1 MEYSICWQV
10 YTLHRCMHLLKL
22 IKLYTLYVVLYVNY
36 ISIKGVDKS
45 SPSWCEVE
53 IQRESIYDLD
63 AGRCWRCL
71 SPALFTVFSF
81 SYPKNVQRGIWASQL
96 WCPGDELRETQRLE
110 LPVCGAGKSHWE
122 LPNAFLRLPP
132 GSIQGGLGHSRTELM
147 DLETWSWVGGSQ
159 LWMLSI
165 VASSN
170 WHRHNVNNP
179 LFETTAREKGAG
191 EKACDDRL

>member
-1 MEYSICWQV
+1 MSACLGVGIDWEGHKNFWVIEYSICWQV
-10 YTLHRCMHLLKL
+10 YTLHRCMHMLKL

-45 SPSWCEVE
+45 SPSWCEEE

-96 WCPGDELRETQRLE
+96 WCPGDELREPQSLE
-110 LPVCGAGKSHWE
+110 LPVCVE
-122 LPNAFLRLPP
+122 
-132 GSIQGGLGHSRTELM
+132 Q
-147 DLETWSWVGGSQ
+147 
-159 LWMLSI
+159 
-165 VASSN
+165 
-170 WHRHNVNNP
+170 
-179 LFETTAREKGAG
+179 
-191 EKACDDRL
+191 EKATESCLMPFFVCPLALPKVGRGILGQS